1 MVNRRLRSI
10 LTTCTALA
18 VLSLAGQASAQEGQQ
33 SQQAQDGT
41 TLRPIV
47 LKGKTARSKK
57 GTAADT
63 PLASETTKETLDK
76 RDIQDMDDLGNTV
89 EPGVSFVS
97 ATKSVNIRGLEADR
111 VVTTI
116 DGIPIPY
123 LSDPVR
129 EAFGGVDA
137 YDFSALST
145 IDIVRGGDSSRIGSG
160 ALGGA
165 VVLKTLEPEDL
176 ISGGKDWGGIAKL
189 TYDSSDQSV
198 IGSAAV
204 AKRIENTSILF
215 QGSYKKGH
223 ETETAGSVG
232 GYGST
237 RTEANPMDYD
247 KSNLLFKL
255 RQELEGGHTIGL
267 TAERYNM
274 TSMENLQQEQGT
286 TYQQDD
292 YDRISDLRRERVS
305 IDYRY
310 DAIGEDSLIN
320 SAWASVYWQRILRHE
335 GPDGYRL
342 TAPVGDYYRL
352 SDKTEKT
359 WGVVGALTGT
369 VDTGSL
375 QHEITLGGDASIFT
389 THQYINGEDSCDVL
403 YVTSCAFYHNNQSDE
418 PDVDG
423 ARIGI
428 YADDKISIGN
438 SGFSITPGVRFD
450 WFDYGPSSTEQYE
463 NNSGYTGLPDD
474 DSDWAIS
481 PKIRLSYQ
489 PREDVEL
496 YAQWAMGFKAPS
508 VSQLYSNYDNA
519 PYYRQIGNPDLES
532 ETSRGFEIGAN
543 LGTTEFG
550 GGIKGFYNKYRNFI
564 DTDTVASAGYMLGS
578 IQYFNRD
585 RVRIYGVEANIH
597 KAFENGVNLRASV
610 AYAYGEDEST
620 GELLDSV
627 PPLKAIVGA
636 GYEAENW
643 GSELSMVAV
652 ADVSNLSP
660 SSFKAPGYAIFNLT
674 GWWEPEQLKG
684 LRIQAG
690 VYNIFDREYYDALE
704 MKDYTSVTTSSS
716 NKAFYSEP
724 GRTFKISLTQRF

>member
-1 MVNRRLRSI
+1 MVSRRLPSI

-18 VLSLAGQASAQEGQQ
+18 ALSLAAEASAQQA
-33 SQQAQDGT
+33 QQAQENGT

-47 LKGKTARSKK
+47 LKGKSSRLKK

-76 RDIQDMDDLGNTV
+76 RDIEDLDDLGNTV

-97 ATKSVNIRGLEADR
+97 ATKSVNIRGLEDDR

-129 EAFGGVDA
+129 GAFGGVDA

-145 IDIVRGGDSSRIGSG
+145 IDIVRGGDSSRVGSG

-165 VVLKTLEPEDL
+165 VVLRTLEPEDL
-176 ISGGKDWGGIAKL
+176 IPEGSNWGGISKL
-189 TYDSSDQSV
+189 TYDSSDRSV

-223 ETETAGSVG
+223 ETKTAGSTG
-232 GYGST
+232 GYGT
-237 RTEANPMDYD
+237 ARTEANPMDYD
-247 KSNLLFKL
+247 KSNLLFKVRHDL
-255 RQELEGGHTIGL
+255 DGGHRIGL

-274 TSMENLQQEQGT
+274 DSTEDLRQEQGT
-286 TYQQDD
+286 TYRIDD

-305 IDYRY
+305 LDYRY
-310 DAIGEDSLIN
+310 DAISDDSFIQ
-320 SAWASVYWQRILRHE
+320 SAWASIYWQRILRHE

-342 TAPVGDYYRL
+342 TAPVGEYYRL
-352 SDKTEKT
+352 SDKTEKS
-359 WGVVGALTGT
+359 WGVVGALTG
-369 VDTGSL
+369 VYEAGPL
-375 QHEITLGGDASIFT
+375 LHEITVGGDASIFT
-389 THQYINGEDSCDVL
+389 THQYINGEDSCDVT
-403 YVTSCAFYHNNQSDE
+403 YVPACAFYHNNQSDE

-428 YADDKISIGN
+428 YADDKISIGD
-438 SGFSITPGVRFD
+438 SGFSLTPGVRFD
-450 WFDYGPSSTEQYE
+450 WFDYRPSSTEQYE
-463 NNSGYTGLPDD
+463 NNSGYTGLPDAD
-474 DSDWAIS
+474 TDWAIS
-481 PKIRLSYQ
+481 PKVRLAYQ
-489 PREDVEL
+489 LHEDVEF
-496 YAQWAMGFKAPS
+496 YAQWAMGFKSPS

-519 PYYRQIGNPDLES
+519 PFYRQIGNPDLES
-532 ETSRGFEIGAN
+532 ETSSGFEVGAN
-543 LGTTEFG
+543 FGDAAFG
-550 GGIKGFYNKYRNFI
+550 GSIKGFYNKYRNFI
-564 DTDTVASAGYMLGS
+564 DSDTVATPGYMLGS
-578 IQYFNRD
+578 IQFFNRD
-585 RVRIYGVEANIH
+585 RVRIYGIEAKAH
-597 KAFENGVNLRASV
+597 KAFDNGFNVRASV
-610 AYAYGEDEST
+610 AYAYGEDENT

-627 PPLKAIVGA
+627 PPLKAILGA
-636 GYEAENW
+636 GYGAENW

-652 ADVSNLSP
+652 AGVSNLSP
-660 SSFKAPGYAIFNLT
+660 SSFKASGYAIFNLT

-704 MKDYTSVTTSSS
+704 MKDYTSVTASSS

-724 GRTFKISLTQRF
+724 GRTFKVSLTQRF